1 LTFVSKVLAAHRL
14 EAWHPKNST
23 FELFPSD
30 GFPTLVRPTCIKW
43 SKADSVAAE
52 GDIIRVAPQKPRH
65 SDRLIRIRR
74 ITQACVA
81 LALLLRG
88 ATDGTPPPSKPVIYT
103 TALGEHAYIYL
114 DDRSKIELNTGSS
127 VLVNY
132 SATARSI
139 ILLRGEAWL
148 EVRHGDQ
155 RPFRVYSGPSVIEDM
170 GTQFDV
176 FRRGDSTRVTVT
188 DGRIRINSATS
199 DAQTELHA
207 GQQVELSGQSGMV
220 LNRATLSADELSR
233 LPAWR
238 EE

>member
-1 LTFVSKVLAAHRL
+1 MM
-14 EAWHPKNST
+14 
-23 FELFPSD
+23 
-30 GFPTLVRPTCIKW
+30 
-43 SKADSVAAE
+43 
-52 GDIIRVAPQKPRH
+52 
-65 SDRLIRIRR
+65 RIQR

-188 DGRIRINSATS
+188 DGGIRIYSATG

-207 GQQVELSGQSGMV
+207 GQQVEISGQSGRV